1 MMLKNKYVRRSK
13 ISEAKFRQ
21 MLKLFAYDLD
31 AQTIAS
37 LTNLNR
43 NTVNRYMGLMRARIA
58 EFCESQSSFRE
69 EQLKDGLDNKAI
81 RADEKSTSANLSRG
95 NGNKGPVIGI
105 RNENGNVYAEIV
117 PNCYKSSL
125 QGVIRGKVDPDRLN
139 PDDGWQ
145 RYNLVVDPAY
155 KKQFHVTQGKDET
168 ALDRS
173 NLNRI
178 ESFWSYAK
186 QHLMKFHGIAEST
199 YYVHLK
205 ECEFRFNY
213 RNQDIYSLLLKMF
226 RKSPLS

>member
-1 MMLKNKYVRRSK
+1 
-13 ISEAKFRQ
+13 

-58 EFCESQSSFRE
+58 EFCESQSTFR
-69 EQLKDGLDNKAI
+69 QDQPKAGLNNKKPG
-81 RADEKSTSANLSRG
+81 ADKTGRSRG
-95 NGNKGPVIGI
+95 NGDKGPVVGI
-105 RNENGNVYAEIV
+105 RNENGNVYTEIV
-117 PNCYKSSL
+117 PNCYKSTL
-125 QGVIRGKVDPDRLN
+125 QGVIRGKVDPARLN

-145 RYNLVVDPAY
+145 RYNVVVDPSY

-173 NLNRI
+173 HLNRI
-178 ESFWSYAK
+178 ESFWAYAK

-205 ECEFRFNY
+205 ECEFRFNH
-213 RNQDIYSLLLKMF
+213 RDQDIYSLLLKLF
-226 RKSPLS
+226 RERPLS